1 MKVRQIVQLVIIAI
15 LVTAIVIG
23 NVIVL
28 EPQMESNITGL
39 QAYFEE
45 VLGFHPFA
53 VSSNTINEARKGG
66 QELSEQIIKEGSV
79 LVKNNGVLPLSAD
92 EVSQVNVFGHAS
104 IDWVYG
110 GSGSGQVLP
119 ENNNPAENVDFLKA
133 LELYGVSYN
142 QSLISM
148 YRKFAAPFGD
158 IGSINNN
165 YDAFYRLAEPKISDG
180 NYYTSA
186 LLNEAKT
193 YSDTAFVVIGRHA
206 GETEDP
212 TRVQYKVNASPSMD
226 TSRHYLEISTEEEE
240 MLKYVG
246 ENYENVIVII
256 NSTNAMELDFVDTIP
271 GIDACLVV
279 GATGTQAAKAI
290 PSILWGE
297 VSPSGRFTDTYA
309 YDMASNVNFKR
320 TSAAGI
326 GHYTDASDMYP
337 TGAGSNAGGTR
348 RDAPAFVDYIEGVYL
363 GYKWYETADVEG
375 IWDKYSREIL
385 DENDNKITVTGYES
399 VVQYPFGYGLSYTS
413 FEWTVEALSIPEG
426 SEINRESEITITLS
440 VANVGDFAG
449 QDVIEVYLTPE
460 YKKGEI
466 EKAHVNL
473 VAFAKTGTI
482 SPGEKQT
489 LTITVDVEDLAC
501 YDAYDLN
508 KNGNKGYELDAGS
521 YQLKLMTDSH
531 NVKTVDFAGGDS
543 DAEGIITYNVS
554 TTINFLVDSVTGN
567 PVTNK
572 FTGEDA
578 IDGVSL
584 DGSDSGQNIGFIS
597 RVDFPDPYEI
607 ADVAN
612 RDMADN
618 VKEFNQYTKAQAS
631 EWDNAEVD
639 IFGNPV
645 KSDPVE
651 WGKITGVVEYDGV
664 VYTTS
669 VGSDGR
675 AKVYMD
681 GKITEL
687 GLVLGSDYNHPLW
700 DVVLSQITLEEAI
713 ELIHAGNF
721 GNAAI
726 PTVGKPKLTDHDGP
740 SQVRSF
746 NAGASRGTGFPCTTV
761 LGQTWN
767 QSLAYSFGINYGKE
781 MGVQGIAMDGTY
793 GFGANLHRSAWG
805 GRNYEYFSE
814 DGFLAGTMLAE
825 QVRGLTNT
833 GKYCYLKHLVLYE
846 TEHERDSMYTWCTEQ
861 ALREIYLK
869 PFKKA
874 IQDGGCVGIMSSY
887 NRIGNVWTGGSEA
900 LIQGVIRDEL
910 GFCGTVVTD
919 YVDSWSQRFMSIE
932 DAVRAGGDINLG
944 TRTNALDTGFNATNR
959 IQNQAKEVCHH
970 VLYMFLS
977 PLYANAEYNENDD
990 VEQITVGAVIEP
1002 WVWWKLALIDLDII
1016 VGVICVYWL
1025 YFIFRNTI
1033 RRKRAK
1039 KYAANGQTEFKK
1051 LTKAERKEIRKNRKK
1066 AEQENLQLQI
1076 MEFAWEYLG
1085 VRYGLSKDDFKEI
1098 N

>member
-1 MKVRQIVQLVIIAI
+1 MLYFKYNLWRKNMKYLQIESIATENAKTEVLMKIGQIVQLVVIAI
-15 LVTAIVIG
+15 LITALVIG
-23 NVIVL
+23 NVIVF
-28 EPQMESNITGL
+28 EPQMASNITGL
-39 QAYFEE
+39 QALFEE
-45 VLGFHPFA
+45 VLHFHPFA
-53 VSSNTINEARKGG
+53 ANTNTVNEARKGG
-66 QELSEQIIKEGSV
+66 QELSEQIIQEGSV
-79 LVKNNGVLPLSAD
+79 LVKNNGVLPLSQD
-92 EVSQVNVFGHAS
+92 TVSNVNVFGHAV

-119 ENNNPAENVDFLKA
+119 ENNNPAENIDFLKA
-133 LELYGVSYN
+133 LEQYGISYN
-142 QSLISM
+142 QALISM

-165 YDAFYRLAEPKISDG
+165 YDQFYRLAEPSISDA
-180 NYYTSA
+180 NYYSTA
-186 LLNEAKT
+186 LLSEAKNF
-193 YSDTAFVVIGRHA
+193 SDTAFVVIGRHA

-212 TRVQYKVNASPSMD
+212 TRVQYKINGMD
-226 TSRHYLEISTEEEE
+226 SDRHYLEISTEEEE

-246 ENYENVIVII
+246 ENFENVIVIV

-279 GATGTQAAKAI
+279 GATGTRAASAI
-290 PSILWGE
+290 PSVLWGE

-309 YDMASNVNFKR
+309 YDMASNINFKR
-320 TSAAGI
+320 TSSQGI
-326 GHYTDASDMYP
+326 GHYTGASDMYP

-348 RDAPAFVDYIEGVYL
+348 RDAPAFIDYIEGVYL

-375 IWDKYSREIL
+375 IWKNYSREIL
-385 DENDNKITVTGYES
+385 DENDAKITVTGYES

-413 FEWTVEALSIPEG
+413 FEWSVDALSIPEG
-426 SEINRESEITITLS
+426 SEINRESKISITLS
-440 VANVGDFAG
+440 VTNVGEVAG
-449 QDVIEVYLTPE
+449 KDVIEVYLTPE
-460 YKKGEI
+460 YKRGEI

-473 VAFAKTGTI
+473 VAFAKTGVI
-482 SPGEKQT
+482 NPGEKQT
-489 LTITVDVEDLAC
+489 LTVNVSVEDLAC

-508 KNGNKGYELDAGS
+508 NNGNKGYELDAGS

-531 NVKTVDFAGGDS
+531 TVKNVTFVGG
-543 DAEGIITYNVS
+543 ATAVPGVITYNVS
-554 TTINFLVDSVTGN
+554 QTINFLTDSVTGN

-572 FTGEDA
+572 FTGEDS

-584 DGSDSGQNIGFIS
+584 DGSDSGQDIGFIS
-597 RVDFPDPYEI
+597 RVAFPDPYEI
-607 ADVAN
+607 AAVAD
-612 RDMADN
+612 REMADN
-618 VKEFNQYTKAQAS
+618 VKEFNQYNKDLAE
-631 EWDNAEVD
+631 EWDHASID

-645 KSDPVE
+645 NDKS
-651 WGKITGVVEYDGV
+651 VVWNRAAGTLEYDGV
-664 VYTTS
+664 VYSDS
-669 VGSDGR
+669 VGRDGR
-675 AKVYMD
+675 AKVYMN
-681 GKITEL
+681 GKITSL
-687 GLVLGSDYNHPLW
+687 GLALAKDYNHPLW
-700 DVVLSQITLEEAI
+700 EAVLNQITLAEAI

-726 PTVGKPKLTDHDGP
+726 SSVGKPKLTDHDGP

-746 NAGASRGTGFPCTTV
+746 NAGAQRGTGFPCSTV

-767 QSLAYSFGINYGKE
+767 PSLAYSFGINYGKE

-900 LIQGVIRDEL
+900 LIQGVIRNEL

-919 YVDSWSQRFMSIE
+919 YVDGWSLEYMSIE

-944 TRTNALDTGFNATNR
+944 QRTNALDSGFDATNR

-977 PLYANAEYNENDD
+977 PIQTNAEYNENDD
-990 VEQITVGAVIEP
+990 VEQITVGTVIEP
-1002 WVWWKLALIDLDII
+1002 WEWWKLAVIDLDII

-1025 YFIFRNTI
+1025 YFILRKTI
-1033 RRKRAK
+1033 
-1039 KYAANGQTEFKK
+1039 
-1051 LTKAERKEIRKNRKK
+1051 KNRR
-1066 AEQENLQLQI
+1066 EE
-1076 MEFAWEYLG
+1076 MEEEYEE
-1085 VRYGLSKDDFKEI
+1085 YEECEEEA
-1098 N
+1098 

>member
-1 MKVRQIVQLVIIAI
+1 MKIGQIIQLVVIVI
-15 LVTAIVIG
+15 LITALVIG

-28 EPQMESNITGL
+28 EPQMASNITGL
-39 QAYFEE
+39 QALFEE

-53 VSSNTINEARKGG
+53 ANSNTINEARKGG

-79 LVKNNGVLPLSAD
+79 LVKNNGVLPLD
-92 EVSQVNVFGHAS
+92 INTTSQVNVFGHAS

-119 ENNNPAENVDFLKA
+119 ENNNPAENIDFLKA
-133 LELYGVSYN
+133 LDLYGISYN

-148 YRKFAAPFGD
+148 YREFAAPFGD

-165 YDAFYRLAEPKISDG
+165 YDAFYRLAEPRISDTK
-180 NYYTSA
+180 YYSTS
-186 LLNEAKT
+186 LLDEAKS
-193 YSDTAFVVIGRHA
+193 YSDTVFVVIGRHA

-212 TRVQYKVNASPSMD
+212 TRVQYKVNASPALD

-240 MLKYVG
+240 MLTYVG
-246 ENYENVIVII
+246 ANFENVIVIV
-256 NSTNAMELDFVDTIP
+256 NSTNTMELDFVDTIP

-279 GATGTQAAKAI
+279 GATGTRAAKAI
-290 PSILWGE
+290 PSVLWGE

-309 YDMASNVNFKR
+309 YDMASNINFKR

-326 GHYTDASDMYP
+326 GHYTGASDMYP

-348 RDAPAFVDYIEGVYL
+348 RDAPAFIDYIEGVYL
-363 GYKWYETADVEG
+363 GYKWYETADAEG
-375 IWDKYSREIL
+375 IWNTYSREIL
-385 DENDNKITVTGYES
+385 DENDNKITVNGYES
-399 VVQYPFGYGLSYTS
+399 VVQYPFGFGLSYTS
-413 FEWTVEALSIPEG
+413 FDWTVEALSIPDG
-426 SEINRESEITITLS
+426 SEINRESKITITLS
-440 VANVGDFAG
+440 VSNVGEVAG

-460 YKKGEI
+460 YKTGEI
-466 EKAHVNL
+466 EKPHVSL
-473 VAFAKTGTI
+473 VAFAKTGVI
-482 SPGEKQT
+482 NPGEKQT
-489 LTITVDVEDLAC
+489 LAIAVDVEDLAC

-508 KNGNKGYELDAGS
+508 NNGNKGYELDAGS

-531 NVKTVDFAGGDS
+531 NVKTVDFAGGSNDV
-543 DAEGIITYNVS
+543 DGIITYNVS
-554 TTINFLVDSVTGN
+554 TTINFLVDSKTGN

-584 DGSDSGQNIGFIS
+584 DGSDSGQDIGFIS
-597 RVDFPDPYEI
+597 RVAFPDPYEI
-607 ADVAN
+607 EDVAD
-612 RDMADN
+612 REMADN
-618 VKEFNQYTKAQAS
+618 VKEFNQYTKDQAS
-631 EWDNAEVD
+631 EWDHAETDV
-639 IFGNPV
+639 FGNPV
-645 KSDPVE
+645 NNEDVTWGKSAGKIEYEGVVYNVGGNAKVYAN
-651 WGKITGVVEYDGV
+651 GKITD
-664 VYTTS
+664 
-669 VGSDGR
+669 
-675 AKVYMD
+675 
-681 GKITEL
+681 L
-687 GLVLGSDYNHPLW
+687 GLLLGSDYNHPLW
-700 DVVLSQITLEEAI
+700 DVVLDQITIDEAI

-726 PTVGKPKLTDHDGP
+726 PSVGKPKLTDHDGP

-746 NAGASRGTGFPCTTV
+746 NAGAQRGTGFPCTTV

-767 QSLAYSFGINYGKE
+767 KSLAYSFGINYGKE

-900 LIQGVIRDEL
+900 LISGVIRNEL

-919 YVDSWSQRFMSIE
+919 YVDGWSREFMSIE

-944 TRTNALDTGFNATNR
+944 QRTSALDTGFNATNR

-977 PLYANAEYNENDD
+977 PIHANTEYNENED
-990 VEQITVGAVIEP
+990 VEQITVGSVIEP

-1016 VGVICVYWL
+1016 VGVVCIYWL
-1025 YFIFRNTI
+1025 YFVL
-1033 RRKRAK
+1033 RKVVI
-1039 KYAANGQTEFKK
+1039 T
-1051 LTKAERKEIRKNRKK
+1051 RKK
-1066 AEQENLQLQI
+1066 KKEAQSDAAVTAAQE
-1076 MEFAWEYLG
+1076 
-1085 VRYGLSKDDFKEI
+1085 
-1098 N
+1098 

>member
-1 MKVRQIVQLVIIAI
+1 MKIGQIVQVVIIAI
-15 LVTAIVIG
+15 LITALVIG
-23 NVIVL
+23 NVIVF
-28 EPQMESNITGL
+28 EPQMASNITGL
-39 QAYFEE
+39 QSMFEE

-53 VSSNTINEARKGG
+53 VDSNTINEARKGG

-79 LVKNNGVLPLSAD
+79 LVKNNGVLPLSLD
-92 EVSQVNVFGHAS
+92 EASQVNVFGHAA

-119 ENNNPAENVDFLKA
+119 ENNNPAENIDFLKA
-133 LELYGVSYN
+133 LEQYGISYN
-142 QSLISM
+142 SDLISM
-148 YRKFAAPFGD
+148 YRSFAAPFGD

-165 YDAFYRLAEPKISDG
+165 YDAFYRLAEPSISDT
-180 NYYTSA
+180 NYYSPA
-186 LLNEAKT
+186 LLNGAKA
-193 YSDTAFVVIGRHA
+193 YSNTVFVVIGRHA

-212 TRVQYKVNASPSMD
+212 TRVQYKVNASPAVD
-226 TSRHYLEISTEEEE
+226 TGRHYLEISTEEEA

-246 ENYENVIVII
+246 ETYENVIVIV
-256 NSTNAMELDFVDTIP
+256 NSTNTMELDFVDTIP

-279 GATGTQAAKAI
+279 GATGTRAAKAI
-290 PSILWGE
+290 PSILYGE

-309 YDMASNVNFKR
+309 YDMASNINFKR

-326 GHYTDASDMYP
+326 GHYVNAGDMYP
-337 TGAGSNAGGTR
+337 TGAGSNAGGTTR
-348 RDAPAFVDYIEGVYL
+348 KAPAFVDYIEGVYL

-375 IWDKYSREIL
+375 VWNSYSREIL
-385 DENDNKITVTGYES
+385 DENDNKITVTGYDS

-413 FEWTVEALSIPEG
+413 FEWTVESLSIPAG
-426 SEINRESEITITLS
+426 SEINRESEIIITLS
-440 VANVGDFAG
+440 VSNVGEVAG

-460 YKKGEI
+460 YKVGEI
-466 EKAHVNL
+466 EKAHVSL
-473 VAFAKTGTI
+473 VAFAKTSTI
-482 SPGEKQT
+482 NPGEKQT

-531 NVKTVDFAGGDS
+531 NVKTVDFTGGAS
-543 DAEGIITYNVS
+543 DVEGVITYKVS
-554 TTINFLVDSVTGN
+554 QTINFLVDNVTGK

-578 IDGVSL
+578 IDGASL
-584 DGSDSGQNIGFIS
+584 DGSDSGQDIGFIT
-597 RVDFPDPYEI
+597 RAAFPDPYKISNI
-607 ADVAN
+607 AD
-612 RDMADN
+612 REMADT
-618 VKEFNQYTKAQAS
+618 VREFNQYDKGQAS
-631 EWDNAEVD
+631 EWDNAETN

-645 KSDPVE
+645 NSAPVA
-651 WGKITGVVEYDGV
+651 WGQSAGRIEYEGI
-664 VYTTS
+664 VYNE
-669 VGSDGR
+669 GGN
-675 AKVYMD
+675 AYVYEN
-681 GKITEL
+681 GKPTDL
-687 GLVLGSDYNHPLW
+687 GLLLGSDYNHPLW
-700 DVVLSQITLEEAI
+700 DVVLSQITFEEAVT
-713 ELIHAGNF
+713 LIHAGNF
-721 GNAAI
+721 GNEAL
-726 PTVGKPKLTDHDGP
+726 PSVGKPKLTDHDGP

-746 NAGASRGTGFPCTTV
+746 NAGAQRGTGFPCTTV

-781 MGVQGIAMDGTY
+781 MGILGIAMDGTY

-910 GFCGTVVTD
+910 GFHGTVVTD
-919 YVDSWSQRFMSIE
+919 YVDGWSVRYMSIE

-944 TRTNALDTGFNATNR
+944 QRTTALDTGFDATNR

-977 PLYANAEYNENDD
+977 PLYANAKYNENDD

-1002 WVWWKLALIDLDII
+1002 WLWWRLAVIDLDII
-1016 VGVICVYWL
+1016 VGAICVYWL
-1025 YFIFRNTI
+1025 YFILRKVI
-1033 RRKRAK
+1033 RRRRAK
-1039 KYAANGQTEFKK
+1039 KQGIEEPKK
-1051 LTKAERKEIRKNRKK
+1051 LTRAQRKAIKQAQDD
-1066 AEQENLQLQI
+1066 AEI
-1076 MEFAWEYLG
+1076 MEAQREVIKFGWLYLDLKFG
-1085 VRYGLSKDDFKEI
+1085 VKKDESQKA
-1098 N
+1098 

>member
-1 MKVRQIVQLVIIAI
+1 
-15 LVTAIVIG
+15 
-23 NVIVL
+23 
-28 EPQMESNITGL
+28 
-39 QAYFEE
+39 
-45 VLGFHPFA
+45 
-53 VSSNTINEARKGG
+53 
-66 QELSEQIIKEGSV
+66 
-79 LVKNNGVLPLSAD
+79 
-92 EVSQVNVFGHAS
+92 
-104 IDWVYG
+104 
-110 GSGSGQVLP
+110 
-119 ENNNPAENVDFLKA
+119 
-133 LELYGVSYN
+133 
-142 QSLISM
+142 
-148 YRKFAAPFGD
+148 
-158 IGSINNN
+158 
-165 YDAFYRLAEPKISDG
+165 
-180 NYYTSA
+180 
-186 LLNEAKT
+186 
-193 YSDTAFVVIGRHA
+193 
-206 GETEDP
+206 
-212 TRVQYKVNASPSMD
+212 
-226 TSRHYLEISTEEEE
+226 

-246 ENYENVIVII
+246 ANYENVIVII
-256 NSTNAMELDFVDTIP
+256 NSTNTMELDFVDTIP

-290 PSILWGE
+290 PSVLWGE

-309 YDMASNVNFKR
+309 YDMASNVSFKR

-326 GHYTDASDMYP
+326 GHYTGASDVYP

-348 RDAPAFVDYIEGVYL
+348 RDAPAFIDYIEGVYL

-375 IWDKYSREIL
+375 IWDTYSREIL
-385 DENDNKITVTGYES
+385 DENDSKITVNGYES
-399 VVQYPFGYGLSYTS
+399 VVQYPFGFGLSYTS
-413 FEWTVEALSIPEG
+413 FEWTVESLSLPEG

-440 VANVGDFAG
+440 VSNVGEVAG
-449 QDVIEVYLTPE
+449 KDVIEVYLTPE
-460 YKKGEI
+460 YKVGEI

-473 VAFAKTGTI
+473 VAFAKTGI
-482 SPGEKQT
+482 INPGEKQT
-489 LTITVDVEDLAC
+489 LTVTVDVEDLAC

-508 KNGNKGYELDAGS
+508 NNGNKGYELDAGS
-521 YQLKLMTDSH
+521 YQIKLMTDSH
-531 NVKTVDFAGGDS
+531 NVKTVNFTGGAS
-543 DAEGIITYNVS
+543 GVAGIITYNVS
-554 TTINFLVDSVTGN
+554 TTINFLTDSVTGN

-597 RVDFPDPYEI
+597 RAAFPDPYEV
-607 ADVAN
+607 ADVSN
-612 RDMADN
+612 REMADN
-618 VKEFNQYTKAQAS
+618 VKQHNEYSKALAD
-631 EWDNAEVD
+631 EWDNATTD

-645 KSDPVE
+645 NNEAVT
-651 WGKITGVVEYDGV
+651 WGKSAGRVEYDGA
-664 VYTTS
+664 VYNER
-669 VGSDGR
+669 GN
-675 AKVYMD
+675 ALIYAN

-687 GLVLGSDYNHPLW
+687 GLLLGSDYNHPLW
-700 DVVLSQITLEEAI
+700 GVILDQITLSEAV

-721 GNAAI
+721 GNAAL
-726 PTVGKPKLTDHDGP
+726 PSVGKPKLTDHDGP

-746 NAGASRGTGFPCTTV
+746 NAGAQRGTGFPCTTV

-900 LIQGVIRDEL
+900 LIQGVIRNEL

-919 YVDSWSQRFMSIE
+919 YVDSWSVEYMSIE

-944 TRTNALDTGFNATNR
+944 QRTSSLDTGFDDSNR

-977 PLYANAEYNENDD
+977 PLAANAEYNENDD

-1016 VGVICVYWL
+1016 VGVGCAYWL
-1025 YFIFRNTI
+1025 YFIFR
-1033 RRKRAK
+1033 KVVMA
-1039 KYAANGQTEFKK
+1039 
-1051 LTKAERKEIRKNRKK
+1051 NRKK
-1066 AEQENLQLQI
+1066 KKEKSPTPEDAENKKKGGAE
-1076 MEFAWEYLG
+1076 A
-1085 VRYGLSKDDFKEI
+1085 
-1098 N
+1098 